1 MCYTGTMRL
10 REVKR
15 KIEELGSNGE
25 ITINLK
31 QQLGNFY
38 VISDSSRLFHLLSF
52 LSKQEWNNVD
62 FSGIQEIIDN
72 TEALKNVEVMLDSN
86 QYNKLVGYVNELNN
100 RLPIF
105 FGMINALSKEQS
117 EFDINVKLSEKIKTI
132 DDLDGL
138 VAEVKDLEKYVILD
152 GKQLGFAG
160 FDVGSWWIT
169 LSAGCGAVYGFVMAC
184 VKLAQEVLKVQEQY
198 YKTKEAKVH
207 YRMTLKDDSKYTEDG
222 LKKYCQ
228 EYCKKYL
235 EEGAAEIANKLGNYN
250 GASENEIK
258 GKAKN
263 ATEKLVNIIGNGNEV
278 HISLNS
284 SNAVKETVDG
294 KISVNYDE
302 LRKLAS
308 DKEQENKE
316 AMAIESQSNSQPE
329 TTD

>member
-1 MCYTGTMRL
+1 MRL

-25 ITINLK
+25 ISISLK

-38 VISDSSRLFHLLSF
+38 IIADSSKLFHLLLF
-52 LSKQEWNNVD
+52 LSKQEWNNLD

-72 TEALKNVEVMLDSN
+72 TEALKNAEVMLDSN
-86 QYNKLVGYVNELNN
+86 QYNKLVGYVNEVNR

-105 FGMINALSKEQS
+105 FGMVSTLSKEQG
-117 EFDINVKLSEKIKTI
+117 EFDINIKLSEKIQTI

-138 VAEVKDLEKYVILD
+138 VSEIKDLEKFVILD
-152 GKQLGFAG
+152 GKKLDFVG
-160 FDVGSWWIT
+160 FDVGSWWIA

-184 VKLAQEVLKVQEQY
+184 VKLAQEVLKTQEQY
-198 YKTKEAKVH
+198 YKTKEAKIH
-207 YRMTLKDDSKYTEDG
+207 YRMTLKEESKYTEDG

-228 EYCKKYL
+228 KYCEKYL
-235 EEGAAEIANKLGNYN
+235 DEGAAEIANKLGDYN
-250 GASENEIK
+250 GSSEGEIRE
-258 GKAKN
+258 KARN

-284 SNAVKETVDG
+284 SSAVKETADG
-294 KISVNYDE
+294 KISVNYEE

-308 DKEQENKE
+308 DREQEDEDARRLATQNDN
-316 AMAIESQSNSQPE
+316 QSE
-329 TTD
+329 TNPNQ